1 MTETHRPVPKRSVL
15 VSGASIAGPA
25 IAYWL
30 HRYGFDVTIVEKAGT
45 VRGGGYPID
54 IRGTALEAVRRMGL
68 LPQLQK
74 AHVNTH
80 RITFVDTDGST
91 IAALRT
97 ETMGIGADGDLEV
110 QRGDLTE
117 ILYDAVRDSVEFL
130 FEDSIAALDDR
141 PGGIEVTFRGGT
153 RRTFDLVI
161 GADGIHSH
169 TRRLILGPEER
180 FHHYL
185 GACFAGFTLPN
196 HLGLSHEGML
206 WNTPS
211 RRAAL
216 YAVGSGRRVF
226 GLLNF
231 RRSDLPFDAFRDLD
245 AQRELVA
252 AAFPDDCWEIPRMVA
267 EMRGAED
274 LFFDAVSQIRMSSW
288 SLGRVALVGDA
299 AYAPSFLTGQGT
311 SLALVGAY
319 VLAGELVARADHAQA
334 FDAYERVM
342 RPFVTLNQQLAN
354 DGDTELFPSNEQSL
368 QERNAALR
376 TLSAL
381 PADPPHATFS
391 ALTLPDY
398 DLPTASGS
406 PS

>member
-1 MTETHRPVPKRSVL
+1 MAETRRPHRNRSVL

-30 HRYGFDVTIVEKAGT
+30 HRHGFDVTVVEKAGS

-54 IRGTALEAVRRMGL
+54 IRGTALEVVRRMNV
-68 LPQLQK
+68 LPRLQK
-74 AHVNTH
+74 AHVNTD

-91 IAALRT
+91 IAALSA
-97 ETMGIGADGDLEV
+97 ESLAIGAGQDLEV

-117 ILYDAVRDSVEFL
+117 TLYDAVRESVTFLFNDSV
-130 FEDSIAALDDR
+130 AALDDR
-141 PGGIEVTFRGGT
+141 PDGMEATFRSGA
-153 RRTFDLVI
+153 RHTFDVVI

-169 TRRLILGPEER
+169 TRRLVFGREEP

-185 GACFAGFTLPN
+185 GSCFAGFTVPN
-196 HLGLSHEGML
+196 HLGLSHEGMV

-216 YAVGSGRRVF
+216 YAAGSGGQVF
-226 GLLNF
+226 GLLSF
-231 RRSDLPFDAFRDLD
+231 RRPDLPFDVLRDPG

-252 AAFPDDCWEIPRMVA
+252 AAFPDVCWEIPRMVA
-267 EMRGAED
+267 EMRAAED
-274 LFFDAVSQIRMSSW
+274 LFVDAISQIRMTQW
-288 SLGRVALVGDA
+288 SQGRVALVGDA

-319 VLAGELVARADHAQA
+319 VLAGELATHADHTEA
-334 FDAYERVM
+334 FDAYDRVM
-342 RPFVTLNQQLAN
+342 RPFAALNQKLAN
-354 DGDTELFPSNEQSL
+354 GGDTPLFPATEESL

-376 TLSAL
+376 ALSTL
-381 PADPPHATFS
+381 PADSGDDAYS
-391 ALTLPDY
+391 ALALPDY
-398 DLPTASGS
+398 E
-406 PS
+406 

>member
-1 MTETHRPVPKRSVL
+1 MTETHRASRNRSVL

-30 HRYGFDVTIVEKAGT
+30 HRHGFDVTVVEKAGA

-54 IRGTALEAVRRMGL
+54 IRGTALEVVRRMNI

-74 AHVNTH
+74 AHVDTR

-91 IAALRT
+91 IAALSA
-97 ETMGIGADGDLEV
+97 ESMAIGADGDLEV

-117 ILYDAVRDSVEFL
+117 TLYDAVRESVTFMFNE
-130 FEDSIAALDDR
+130 SIAALDDR
-141 PGGIEVTFRGGT
+141 TDGVEVTFRSGA
-153 RRTFDLVI
+153 RRTFDIVI

-169 TRRLILGPEER
+169 TRRLIFGPEEP

-185 GACFAGFTLPN
+185 GACFAGFTVPN
-196 HLGLSHEGML
+196 HLGLSHEGMV

-211 RRAAL
+211 QRAAL
-216 YAVGSGRRVF
+216 YAAGSGEQVF
-226 GLLNF
+226 GLLSF
-231 RRSDLPFDAFRDLD
+231 RRPDLPFDVLRNPD

-252 AAFPDDCWEIPRMVA
+252 AAFPDECWEIPRMVA
-267 EMRGAED
+267 EMRAAED
-274 LFFDAVSQIRMSSW
+274 LFFDAISQIRMPRW
-288 SLGRVALVGDA
+288 SHRRVALVGDA

-319 VLAGELVARADHAQA
+319 VLAGELATHADHTEA
-334 FDAYERVM
+334 FDAYDRVM
-342 RPFVTLNQQLAN
+342 RPFVTLNQKLAN
-354 DGDTELFPSNEQSL
+354 GGDTPLFPATYESL
-368 QERNAALR
+368 QKRNAALR
-376 TLSAL
+376 ALSAL
-381 PADPPHATFS
+381 PAEPKNTTYS

-398 DLPTASGS
+398 A
-406 PS
+406 

>member
-1 MTETHRPVPKRSVL
+1 MTETHRPRRNRSVL

-30 HRYGFDVTIVEKAGT
+30 HRHGFDVTVVEKAGT

-54 IRGTALEAVRRMGL
+54 IRGSALEVVRRMNV

-74 AHVNTH
+74 AHVNTR
-80 RITFVDTDGST
+80 RITFVDSDGST
-91 IAALRT
+91 IAALPA
-97 ETMGIGADGDLEV
+97 ENIAIGADGDLEV
-110 QRGDLTE
+110 RRGDLTG
-117 ILYDAVRDSVEFL
+117 ILHDAVRESVAFM
-130 FEDSIAALDDR
+130 FNDSIATLDDR
-141 PGGIEVTFRGGT
+141 PDGIEVTFRSGA
-153 RRTFDLVI
+153 RRTFDVVV

-206 WNTPS
+206 WNTPTQ
-211 RRAAL
+211 RAAL
-216 YAVGSGRRVF
+216 YAAGSGRQVY
-226 GLLNF
+226 GLLSF
-231 RRSDLPFDAFRDLD
+231 RRPDLPFDVFRAPD

-252 AAFPDDCWEIPRMVA
+252 AAFPEGSWEIPRMVA
-267 EMRGAED
+267 EMRAAED
-274 LFFDAVSQIRMSSW
+274 LFFDAVTQIRMTSW

-311 SLALVGAY
+311 GLALVGAY
-319 VLAGELVARADHAQA
+319 VLAGELAAHADHAEA
-334 FDAYERVM
+334 FDAYDRVL
-342 RPFVTLNQQLAN
+342 RPFVTLNQELAN
-354 DGDTELFPSNEQSL
+354 EGDTELFPATEESL
-368 QERNAALR
+368 RERNAALR

-381 PADPPHATFS
+381 PADPPHATYS

-398 DLPTASGS
+398 D
-406 PS
+406 

>member
-1 MTETHRPVPKRSVL
+1 MTETRRPHRSVL

-30 HRYGFDVTIVEKAGT
+30 HRHGFDVTVVEKAGS

-54 IRGTALEAVRRMGL
+54 IRGTALEVVRRMNI
-68 LPQLQK
+68 LPRLQK
-74 AHVNTH
+74 AHVDTD

-91 IAALRT
+91 IAALSA
-97 ETMGIGADGDLEV
+97 ESVAIGAGEDLEV

-117 ILYDAVRDSVEFL
+117 TVYDAVRESVTFM
-130 FEDSIAALDDR
+130 FNDSIAALDDR
-141 PGGIEVTFRGGT
+141 PDGIEVTFRSGAG
-153 RRTFDLVI
+153 RTFDIVI

-169 TRRLILGPEER
+169 TRRLIFGREEP

-185 GACFAGFTLPN
+185 GACFAGFTVPN

-216 YAVGSGRRVF
+216 YAAGSGGQVF
-226 GLLNF
+226 GLLSF
-231 RRSDLPFDAFRDLD
+231 RRPDLPFHVLRDPD

-252 AAFPDDCWEIPRMVA
+252 AAFPDECWEIPRMVA
-267 EMRGAED
+267 AMRTAED
-274 LFFDAVSQIRMSSW
+274 LFFDAISQIRMTHW
-288 SLGRVALVGDA
+288 SQGRVALVGDA

-319 VLAGELVARADHAQA
+319 VLAGELATHADHTEA
-334 FDAYERVM
+334 FDAYDRVM
-342 RPFVTLNQQLAN
+342 RPFVTLNQELAN
-354 DGDTELFPSNEQSL
+354 GGDTRFFPATDESL

-376 TLSAL
+376 ALSTL
-381 PADPPHATFS
+381 PAGSGHDAFS

-398 DLPTASGS
+398 E
-406 PS
+406 

>member
-1 MTETHRPVPKRSVL
+1 MNETHRHPRNRSVL

-30 HRYGFDVTIVEKAGT
+30 HRHGFDVTVVEMAGT

-54 IRGTALEAVRRMGL
+54 IRGTALEVVRRMNV

-74 AHVNTH
+74 AHVNTQC
-80 RITFVDTDGST
+80 ITFVGADGST
-91 IAALRT
+91 IAALRAANL
-97 ETMGIGADGDLEV
+97 GIGADGDLEV

-117 ILYDAVRDSVEFL
+117 ILYDAVRDSVAFM
-130 FEDSIAALDDR
+130 FNDSIASLDDR
-141 PGGIEVTFRGGT
+141 SDGIEVAFRSGA
-153 RRTFDLVI
+153 RRTFDVVI
-161 GADGIHSH
+161 GADGLHSN

-196 HLGLSHEGML
+196 HLGLSHEGVL
-206 WNTPS
+206 WNTPG

-216 YAVGSGRRVF
+216 YAAGSGRNVF
-226 GLLNF
+226 GLLSF
-231 RRSDLPFDAFRDLD
+231 RRSDQPFDAFRNPD

-252 AAFPDDCWEIPRMVA
+252 ATFPDESWEIPRMVA
-267 EMRGAED
+267 EMRAAED
-274 LFFDAVSQIRMSSW
+274 LFFDAVSQIRMTNW

-319 VLAGELVARADHAQA
+319 VLAGELAAHADHAEA
-334 FDAYERVM
+334 FDAYDRVL
-342 RPFVTLNQQLAN
+342 RPFVTLNQEMAN
-354 DGDTELFPSNEQSL
+354 GGDTELFPATEESL
-368 QERNAALR
+368 QQRNDALR
-376 TLSAL
+376 SLSAL
-381 PADPPHATFS
+381 PSDPPRAAYS

-398 DLPTASGS
+398 EGC
-406 PS
+406 

>member
-1 MTETHRPVPKRSVL
+1 MTETHRASRNRSVL

-30 HRYGFDVTIVEKAGT
+30 HRHGFDVTVVEKAGA

-54 IRGTALEAVRRMGL
+54 IRGTALEVVRRMNI

-74 AHVNTH
+74 AHVDTR

-91 IAALRT
+91 IAALSA
-97 ETMGIGADGDLEV
+97 ESMAIGADGDLEV

-117 ILYDAVRDSVEFL
+117 TLYDAVRESVTFM
-130 FEDSIAALDDR
+130 FDDSIATLDDR
-141 PGGIEVTFRGGT
+141 TDGIEVTFRGGA
-153 RRTFDLVI
+153 RRTYDIVI

-169 TRRLILGPEER
+169 TRQLIFGPEEP

-185 GACFAGFTLPN
+185 GACFAGFTVPN
-196 HLGLSHEGML
+196 HLGLSHEGMV

-211 RRAAL
+211 QRAAL
-216 YAVGSGRRVF
+216 YAAGSGEQVF
-226 GLLNF
+226 GLLSF
-231 RRSDLPFDAFRDLD
+231 RRPGLPFDVLRNPD

-252 AAFPDDCWEIPRMVA
+252 AAFPDECWEIPRMVA
-267 EMRGAED
+267 EMRTAED
-274 LFFDAVSQIRMSSW
+274 LFFDAISQIRMPRW
-288 SLGRVALVGDA
+288 SHRRVALVGDA

-319 VLAGELVARADHAQA
+319 VLAGELATHADHTEA
-334 FDAYERVM
+334 FDAYDRVM
-342 RPFVTLNQQLAN
+342 RPFVTLNQKLAN
-354 DGDTELFPSNEQSL
+354 GGDTPLFPATYESL
-368 QERNAALR
+368 QKRNAALR
-376 TLSAL
+376 ALSAL
-381 PADPPHATFS
+381 PAEPKNTTYS

-398 DLPTASGS
+398 A
-406 PS
+406 

>member
-1 MTETHRPVPKRSVL
+1 MTETHRPRRNRSVL

-30 HRYGFDVTIVEKAGT
+30 HRHGFDVTVVEKAGT

-54 IRGTALEAVRRMGL
+54 IRGTALEVVRRMGI

-91 IAALRT
+91 IAALSA
-97 ETMGIGADGDLEV
+97 ESMAIGADGDLEV

-117 ILYDAVRDSVEFL
+117 TIYDAVRESVTFM
-130 FEDSIAALDDR
+130 FNDSIATLDDR
-141 PGGIEVTFRGGT
+141 PDGIAVTFRSGA
-153 RRTFDLVI
+153 RHTFDIVI

-169 TRRLILGPEER
+169 TRRLIFGPEEP

-185 GACFAGFTLPN
+185 GACFAGFTVPN

-211 RRAAL
+211 QRAAL
-216 YAVGSGRRVF
+216 YAAGSGGQVF
-226 GLLNF
+226 GLLSF
-231 RRSDLPFDAFRDLD
+231 RRPDLPFDIFRNLD

-252 AAFPDDCWEIPRMVA
+252 AAFPDECWEIPRMVA
-267 EMRGAED
+267 GMRAAED
-274 LFFDAVSQIRMSSW
+274 LFFDAISQIRMTSW
-288 SLGRVALVGDA
+288 SQGRVALVGDA

-319 VLAGELVARADHAQA
+319 VLAGELATHTDHAEA
-334 FDAYERVM
+334 FDAYDRVL
-342 RPFVTLNQQLAN
+342 RPFVTLNQELAN
-354 DGDTELFPSNEQSL
+354 GGDTALFPATEESL

-376 TLSAL
+376 ALSAL
-381 PADPPHATFS
+381 PAEPEHATYS

-398 DLPTASGS
+398 E
-406 PS
+406 